1 MSSLTDEL
9 KRLLETLDKGIQQQ
23 PDAGDAIDL
32 ILASP
37 ERTTEVRSL
46 RHDPVV
52 EAFRQELVDG
62 FIRVDTANKLLN
74 LVNTVVTALLTR

>member
-9 KRLLETLDKGIQQQ
+9 KRLMETLDQEIQKQ
-23 PDAGDAIDL
+23 PGAGDAIDL

-37 ERTTEVRSL
+37 ARTTEVCSL

-62 FIRVDTANKLLN
+62 LIRVDTANKLLH